1 MILHPAHVSD
11 RMREAEPSDIF
22 LLSFDIT
29 KNDEKHGKN
38 NEFTNVFTIFQQLM
52 VVRIILLLYLSYVQQ
67 FVLQELN
74 LHQHYLQYY

>member
-1 MILHPAHVSD
+1 MILHPTHVSD